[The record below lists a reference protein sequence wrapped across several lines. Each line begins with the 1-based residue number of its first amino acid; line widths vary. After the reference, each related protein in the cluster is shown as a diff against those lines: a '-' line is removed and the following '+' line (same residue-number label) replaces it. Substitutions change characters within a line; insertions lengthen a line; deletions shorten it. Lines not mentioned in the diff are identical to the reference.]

1 MEMDLGR
8 AMGPQIENTEN
19 VANEPEDLKY
29 VIIAIPLR
37 SRDGVAGV
45 SYSRRCRF
53 QARTRVS
60 SETLPLTF
68 ALLAPFAV
76 KN

>member
-8 AMGPQIENTEN
+8 AISAQIENSEN
-19 VANEPEDLKY
+19 VTNEPEHPKY

-45 SYSRRCRF
+45 SYSRPRGF
-53 QARTRVS
+53 QAQIGIS